1 MVYPA
6 RKAAH
11 YSAKA
16 QKAAAQLRKEKKEPK
31 VTPKQ
36 QRAIEAMVFDGQK
49 RSQAA
54 ETAGMSDEAL
64 RVALLKNH
72 VLAFLNECQD
82 VLRNSLRP
90 RALHTMGELL
100 DSKNDS
106 TKFKA
111 AEYLDGQN
119 RGTHT
124 IGATVNVQ
132 VNNSTHIENPGYVID
147 LSDFSKPVEH
157 KQPHQIDHLGDEHA
171 KSLSFNKDV
180 LTDE

>member
-36 QRAIEAMVFDGQK
+36 RIAIEAMVFDGKK
-49 RSQAA
+49 RVDAA

-64 RVALLKNH
+64 RVALLKPH
-72 VLAFLNECQD
+72 ALAFLNECQD

-124 IGATVNVQ
+124 VGATVNVQ
-132 VNNSTHIENPGYVID
+132 VNNNTHIENPGYVID

-157 KQPHQIDHLGDEHA
+157 KQSHQIDHLGDEHA